1 LADQENL
8 ALAGVMVWPVSWSFP
23 TGVLGYGMPD
33 FPYHGYLIS
42 LAEKL
47 LRG

>member
-1 LADQENL
+1 
-8 ALAGVMVWPVSWSFP
+8 
-23 TGVLGYGMPD
+23 VLGYGMPD